1 MIERVSEDREV
12 LADWADLPGDGGI
25 RGYVARPAGTGRYP
39 GVVVGHQLF
48 GVDGPVRRFARRLA
62 GAGYTAVVPD
72 LYHRDAP
79 GVDLPMDDDGR
90 RRGFE
95 LLHRLS
101 REEVVRDV
109 AAAMRY
115 LRGTAAAGRN
125 VGMVGLSMG
134 GHVAYLAACR
144 LDLSATAVLFPG
156 WLTGTE
162 FGLSQPEPTL
172 ALTPGITGRLLF
184 LVGADDHVVPAAD
197 REQIAD
203 ALDSAEV
210 DHEIVVYPDTPHA
223 FFLDGAPT
231 YRAGAATD
239 AWERILALLVAS
251 VGAPIRRP

>member
-1 MIERVSEDREV
+1 MTERVSQEREV
-12 LADWADLPGDGGI
+12 LADWADLPGGGGI
-25 RGYVARPAGTGRYP
+25 RGYVARPVGTGRYP

-48 GVDGPVRRFARRLA
+48 GVDQPVRGFARRLA
-62 GAGYTAVVPD
+62 RAGYTAVVPD
-72 LYHRDAP
+72 LYHRQAP
-79 GVDLPMDDDGR
+79 CVELPMDDDGR

-95 LLHRLS
+95 LLHGLH

-115 LRGTAAAGRN
+115 LRETPNTGQH

-162 FGLSQPEPTL
+162 LGLSQPEPTL
-172 ALTPGITGRLLF
+172 ALTAGITGRLLF
-184 LVGADDHVVPAAD
+184 LVGADDQVVPATD

-203 ALDSAEV
+203 ELDTAGV

-231 YRAGAATD
+231 YRAEAATD
-239 AWERILALLVAS
+239 AWDRILALLVTW
-251 VGAPIRRP
+251 VGAPIFR

>member
-1 MIERVSEDREV
+1 MTERVTEEREV
-12 LADWADLPGDGGI
+12 RADWADLPGGGGI
-25 RGYVARPAGTGRYP
+25 RGYVARPVGTGWYP

-48 GVDGPVRRFARRLA
+48 GVDQPVRRFARRLA
-62 GAGYTAVVPD
+62 GAGFTAVVPD

-79 GVDLPMDDDGR
+79 GVELPTDDDGR

-95 LLHRLS
+95 LMHRLR

-115 LRGTAAAGRN
+115 LREIPGALRS
-125 VGMVGLSMG
+125 VRMVGLSMG

-144 LDLSATAVLFPG
+144 LDLAATAVLFPG

-162 FGLSQPEPTL
+162 IGLSRPEPTL
-172 ALTPGITGRLLF
+172 ALTPGITGRVLL

-203 ALDSAEV
+203 ALQSAEV

-231 YRAGAATD
+231 YRAGAADD
-239 AWERILALLVAS
+239 AWERVRALLVKTI
-251 VGAPIRRP
+251 GAPLR